1 MRQMFRAIILG
12 CLLVVG
18 MVNAPTYAVEKINL
32 NTATQAQLDE
42 VKGIGPKLSAA
53 IVAYREAHHGFKS
66 VDELKDVKGIG
77 DKSFLKL
84 KDHFVVDGQQKPAAA
99 KK

>member
-1 MRQMFRAIILG
+1 MFRAIMLG

>member
-1 MRQMFRAIILG
+1 MRQIFRAIILG

-84 KDHFVVDGQQKPAAA
+84 KDHFVVDGQQKPAAS